1 MKILHGLIVEKVEC
15 VEAVED
21 VLRPL
26 GKVGC
31 CHQAGQAAGDAGG
44 GGGVAALLLLLGA
57 DVAQQGLPGHNN

>member
-1 MKILHGLIVEKVEC
+1 M
-15 VEAVED
+15 EAVED

-44 GGGVAALLLLLGA
+44 GGGGGVAALLLLLGA

>member
-1 MKILHGLIVEKVEC
+1 M
-15 VEAVED
+15 EAVED

-31 CHQAGQAAGDAGG
+31 CNQAGQAAGDASGG